1 MRILFLAAEAAPF
14 AKVGGLGDVVG
25 SLPWA
30 LSRRN
35 PHDDVRLVLPLHPTV
50 DAQRWGLYPLTAFTV
65 AHRNGPITAEIYAT
79 EHRGLPVYFITGVPV
94 LAVPG
99 VYSPDP
105 HADAVKYAFFSLAAL
120 ALARYL
126 DWPPDIIHAH
136 DWHTALAVHA
146 LAQRRDHDA
155 FFAHTRTV
163 LTVHNLPYM
172 GAPAPLLL
180 EAFGLPPAPPESGL
194 PEWARTT
201 PLPMGL
207 AAADAITTVSPTYAR
222 EILTPEF
229 GHGLE
234 GFLRTR
240 RDHLFGILN
249 GLDTDLWNPATDPSL
264 DVRYTPT
271 TLGLRERNAAALR
284 DEVGL
289 PQPEGRVP
297 LIGLVSRLTSQKG
310 VDVIADALRLL
321 PEQRWQAVLLGTG
334 EPHLE
339 DALRRLEADFPNRVR
354 AVLRY
359 DDGLARRI
367 YAGVDMLMMPSRYE
381 PCGVAQMIAMRY
393 GAVPVAT
400 ETGGLADTVRDVDL
414 SRRSTGF
421 LLPEATPKALAFAL
435 RRAFAVF
442 ADRRRWQAL
451 QRRGMA
457 EDFSW
462 DKPAQVYARLYANLL
477 SPAPNP

>member
-1 MRILFLAAEAAPF
+1 MRIFFLAAEAAPF

-30 LSRRN
+30 LARRN
-35 PHDDVRLVLPLHPTV
+35 PQDDVRLVLPLHPTI
-50 DAQRWGLYPLTAFTV
+50 DARRWGLSPLTAFTV

-79 EHRGLPVYFITGVPV
+79 EHRGLPVYFVTGVPV

-146 LAQRRDHDA
+146 LALRRSHDA

-180 EAFGLPPAPPESGL
+180 DAFGLPPAPPESGL
-194 PEWARTT
+194 PEWARTM
-201 PLPMGL
+201 PLPLGL

-222 EILTPEF
+222 EILTPAF

-234 GFLRTR
+234 AFLRTR
-240 RDHLFGILN
+240 RDRLVGILN
-249 GLDTDLWNPATDPSL
+249 GLDTDLWNPATDPAL
-264 DVRYTPT
+264 DVRYTAT
-271 TLGLRERNAAALR
+271 TLGLRERNAEALR
-284 DEVGL
+284 AEVGL
-289 PQPEGRVP
+289 PKPEGRVP
-297 LIGLVSRLTSQKG
+297 LIGLVSRLTPQKG
-310 VDVIADALRLL
+310 VDVVADALRLL
-321 PEQRWQAVLLGTG
+321 ADFPWQAVLLGTG

-367 YAGVDMLMMPSRYE
+367 YAGADMLMMPSRYE
-381 PCGVAQMIAMRY
+381 PCGLAQMIAMRY

-414 SRRSTGF
+414 SRKSTGF

-435 RRAFAVF
+435 RRGFAVF
-442 ADRRRWQAL
+442 ANRRRWQAL
-451 QRRGMA
+451 QQRGMA

-462 DKPAQVYARLYANLL
+462 QKPAQAYARLYAHLL
-477 SPAPNP
+477 SQPLMQ